1 MGNHALDLNPPQAD
15 LHLSTNGSDW
25 LWAAFSFIA
34 FFAASLAAFSLCLA
48 LARAL
53 ARLIFFAKLLFSD
66 CFRSDTSSGTLFQQ
80 SLQMYCFGAGLCSAM
95 IDGQGLSEEGM
106 GGRCL

>member
-34 FFAASLAAFSLCLA
+34 TA
-48 LARAL
+48 L
-53 ARLIFFAKLLFSD
+53 LIVV
-66 CFRSDTSSGTLFQQ
+66 
-80 SLQMYCFGAGLCSAM
+80 GLDFMVSFIVCP
-95 IDGQGLSEEGM
+95 
-106 GGRCL
+106 